1 MRFLWELDEKEKE
14 KFINIGLG
22 EYGRV
27 IRSFSTLYSH
37 IYTLEGSS
45 KSLYIAKAP
54 KIDSSQ
60 EIEKAYKQLRK
71 FLNEIN
77 NIYSVCHHGLIHRFG
92 YAKVICGVPFLVSAK
107 RQMNLRDAIEEGAFS
122 EVDAIVVAYQIVIAL
137 EYCAIKGIVC
147 HQDLK
152 PENIF
157 LDKISDKFV
166 LGKNGYPYKYLA
178 YLGDLGIA
186 NAAIISNRPWGSRPY
201 MPPEQYNKINDNNQL
216 FEKTFSKVDIFALG
230 VNLYEMLTGGIHP
243 VGERTTDIWPTCEIS
258 KKWESERPWKRWAN
272 LEDKITDPDE
282 IKNKNLLKLINDC
295 LKSDFNQRLDLDLVK
310 LRLSEELKKLSPSA
324 FDTLNAYLEMII
336 EAEKINTQDGWP
348 YMDELMNDLEYAFKD
363 I

>member
-1 MRFLWELDEKEKE
+1 
-14 KFINIGLG
+14 
-22 EYGRV
+22 
-27 IRSFSTLYSH
+27 
-37 IYTLEGSS
+37 
-45 KSLYIAKAP
+45 
-54 KIDSSQ
+54 
-60 EIEKAYKQLRK
+60 
-71 FLNEIN
+71 
-77 NIYSVCHHGLIHRFG
+77 
-92 YAKVICGVPFLVSAK
+92 
-107 RQMNLRDAIEEGAFS
+107 
-122 EVDAIVVAYQIVIAL
+122 
-137 EYCAIKGIVC
+137 
-147 HQDLK
+147 
-152 PENIF
+152 
-157 LDKISDKFV
+157 
-166 LGKNGYPYKYLA
+166 
-178 YLGDLGIA
+178 
-186 NAAIISNRPWGSRPY
+186 

-272 LEDKITDPDE
+272 LEDKITGPDE

-336 EAEKINTQDGWP
+336 EAEKINTQEGWP
-348 YMDELMNDLEYAFKD
+348 YMDELMNDLNDAFKD